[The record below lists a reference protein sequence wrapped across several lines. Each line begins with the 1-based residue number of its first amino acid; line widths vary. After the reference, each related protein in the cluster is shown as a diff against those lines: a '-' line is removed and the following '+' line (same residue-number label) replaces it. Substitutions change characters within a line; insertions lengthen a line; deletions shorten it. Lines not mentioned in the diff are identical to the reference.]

1 MMNQS
6 LLGNESWLEGGD
18 AENDLEAVGRMRS
31 VLEKV
36 QMYYV
41 PVLVTL
47 GTAGN
52 LLSVLVFFCTKLRKL
67 SSSYYLAALAASDT
81 GFLATL
87 FVAWLPI
94 VNVPLFNKPVI
105 CQASIYLNSVCSFV
119 SVWLVVTF
127 TVERFIVV
135 LYPLQRQAVCTVTRA
150 KAVLAILAIVA
161 LLTYSPYLITSAPQL
176 KADPLTNTTHEVCTL
191 LDGYH
196 DLASLLNSVDVM
208 LTLVLP
214 FVLIVALN
222 SLICRTVWR
231 LARIRRG
238 MMLPPSEQQ
247 PAAGGGNCTGGS
259 RLHRS
264 RKLQSSGG
272 SSCAV
277 AMSAAR
283 QPRKRSPSS
292 SAKVTEMLLVVS
304 TVFIVLNLPSYV
316 VRIWIY
322 ASPPSHNEHN
332 NWQIILQHYFLVL
345 FNTNF
350 GINFVLYCVSGQ
362 NFRRALVSLFCRR
375 SRRLTENTTVTVLS
389 EFNRSISRRRTLTTK
404 NGDWQNG
411 EQHALT
417 TYNHIGSHDTAN

>member
-1 MMNQS
+1 MNRS
-6 LLGNESWLEGGD
+6 LLLLNESTWLDDLGPSGRG
-18 AENDLEAVGRMRS
+18 DLEAVGRMRS
-31 VLEKV
+31 VLEQV

-87 FVAWLPI
+87 FIAWLPI
-94 VNVPLFNKPVI
+94 INVPLFNKPVI
-105 CQASIYLNSVCSFV
+105 CQASIYVNSVCSFV
-119 SVWLVVTF
+119 SVWLVVAF

-150 KAVLAILAIVA
+150 KAVLAILVMVA
-161 LLTYSPYLITSAPQL
+161 LIIYAPCIITSAPQL
-176 KADPLTNTTHEVCTL
+176 RPDPITNTTHVVCIL
-191 LDGYH
+191 VDRYH
-196 DLASLLNSVDVM
+196 DLANLLNSVDVM
-208 LTLVLP
+208 LTLVFP
-214 FVLIVALN
+214 FVLIVTLN
-222 SLICRTVWR
+222 ALICRTVWR
-231 LARIRRG
+231 LARVRRG
-238 MMLPPSEQQ
+238 MTLPHHSEQS
-247 PAAGGGNCTGGS
+247 PATGGGNCTVRS
-259 RLHRS
+259 S
-264 RKLQSSGG
+264 RKLQQ
-272 SSCAV
+272 SSCTA
-277 AMSAAR
+277 AAR
-283 QPRKRSPSS
+283 PNRKRSPSS

-304 TVFIVLNLPSYV
+304 TVFIVLNLPSYI

-322 ASPPSHNEHN
+322 ASPPNNNEHN

-345 FNTNF
+345 FNTNY

-362 NFRRALVSLFCRR
+362 NFRRALLSLFCRR
-375 SRRLTENTTVTVLS
+375 GRRLTENTTVTVLS

-411 EQHALT
+411 EQLALT
-417 TYNHIGSHDTAN
+417 TYNHNVGQDRTN